1 MELYEV
7 TVDYVEYLRKFEP
20 KKILSVADGKDKR
33 KFLGVIIQK
42 SGFNYVIP
50 LSSPKYKKDYEIEDY
65 DGEHLPNDF
74 SFGKYEDRIH
84 LLKKQLFRLCIC
96 MRKLVK
102 VQIFLVSCNVII

>member
-50 LSSPKYKKDYEIEDY
+50 LSSPKYN

-102 VQIFLVSCNVII
+102 V